1 MSRIGKQPVAL
12 PAGCTAE
19 IQDACVRIKGKLGEL
34 SLAIPAGIAVKQEGS
49 ELLVSCES
57 ADKKASAFHGTTRA
71 HLANMVKGVTEGY
84 AKELEIQGVG
94 YRATAQGQ
102 HLSLLVGFSH
112 SVEYDVPEGVKL
124 EVSGDGL
131 GIKVSGTDK
140 QKVGLVAARIRA
152 FQPPEPYKGK
162 GIRYKGE
169 NVRRKVGKTVA

>member
-1 MSRIGKQPVAL
+1 MSRIGKQPVVL
-12 PAGCTAE
+12 PSGCTAE
-19 IQDACVRIKGKLGEL
+19 IRDGRVRIQGKLGEL
-34 SLAIPAGIAVKQEGS
+34 TLALPGGVGVKEEGGV
-49 ELLVSCES
+49 LVVSCEGGG
-57 ADKKASAFHGTTRA
+57 KQASAHYGTTRA

-84 AKELEIQGVG
+84 VKELEIHGVG
-94 YRATAQGQ
+94 FRASARGR

-112 SVEYDVPEGVKL
+112 SVEYDAPETV
-124 EVSGDGL
+124 EVEVAGDGL

-140 QKVGLVAARIRA
+140 QQVGLVAARIRA